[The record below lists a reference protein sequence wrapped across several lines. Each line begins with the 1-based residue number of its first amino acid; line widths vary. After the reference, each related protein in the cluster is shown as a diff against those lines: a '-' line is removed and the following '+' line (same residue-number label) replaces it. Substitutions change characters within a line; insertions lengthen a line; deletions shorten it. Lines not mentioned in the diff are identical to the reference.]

1 MANTLDS
8 IINYLADAVV
18 KDTNGDAELND
29 LKLKL
34 DTTAAAGTTDGDLY
48 AVIQRLGIE
57 SDVVDSSSD
66 VIVKKMLTKI
76 CERFTCEEFTCTRNS
91 SIPRGDCTGI
101 YDKAS
106 GKVTLTFHFYTTTDV
121 QSSTNIFTVPQKYRP
136 SSTKSGAAVYVTN
149 SNATSAYLCSVNASG
164 SVFQTL
170 GNTIRQGFG
179 VIEYKL

>member
-8 IINYLADAVV
+8 IIDYLADAVV
-18 KDTNGDAELND
+18 KDTNGDD

-48 AVIQRLGIE
+48 AMIQSLGIE

-76 CERFTCEEFTCTRNS
+76 CEKFTCEEFTCTRNS
-91 SIPRGDCTGI
+91 SISRGDCTGI
-101 YDKAS
+101 YDHAS
-106 GKVTLTFHFYTTTDV
+106 GKVTLKFHFYNTADI
-121 QSSTNIFTVPQKYRP
+121 QSSANIFTVPQKYRP
-136 SSTKSGAAVYVTN
+136 SSIKSGAAVYVT
-149 SNATSAYLCSVNASG
+149 SSSATSAYLCSVNASG
-164 SVFQTL
+164 SVYQTL